1 MTACRL
7 NPPFRAEH
15 VGSLLRPRALK
26 DAARAHAR
34 GECPHAEYL
43 AVLEREI
50 ARAVQMQE
58 QIGLRLVTD
67 GEFGRS
73 SWFGF
78 LFERLEGFSLAPSL
92 FRFRDA
98 HGREYEWMTCF
109 TDAPMRRP
117 RPVCVDEY
125 RRVAALS
132 SRTVKANLPSPTAL
146 HFFRGEACRD
156 PQVYPELQAWWE
168 DVVAVYQ
175 GELRDLAAA
184 GCRYLQLDEVPLAML
199 CDARVREQIAAGGR
213 DPQALLRDYVGV
225 VNRVLQARPPE
236 MTVVMHMCRGNFR
249 SRWMAAGGYEPIAEA
264 VFGALD
270 VDAFL
275 LEYDSE
281 RAGDFAPLAAVRPD
295 AVVVLGLVSSKSGAL
310 EDADTLARR
319 IDDAARIIPLE
330 RLALSPQCGFASV
343 AGGNPLDE
351 ATQRA
356 KLSLVVE
363 IARRVWGEA

>member
-34 GECPHAEYL
+34 GECPHAEFL

-50 ARAVQMQE
+50 ARAVRMQE

-109 TDAPMRRP
+109 TDAPIRRP

-156 PQVYPELQAWWE
+156 PQVYPDLEQWWD

-199 CDARVREQIAAGGR
+199 CDARVRAQIAAGGR

-225 VNRVLQARPPE
+225 VNRILRARPPE
-236 MTVVMHMCRGNFR
+236 VTRTLEA
-249 SRWMAAGGYEPIAEA
+249 SR
-264 VFGALD
+264 GALAELPRYRREVEETLRSAERD
-270 VDAFL
+270 GIRLITVLDDTYPWNLRTIHNLPPFLFYRGELQPQDA
-275 LEYDSE
+275 
-281 RAGDFAPLAAVRPD
+281 RAVAVVGTRAPSAEGLIDICRAAVVHQATRPRRRPLHLRTGLRPD
-295 AVVVLGLVSSKSGAL
+295 QEKAA
-310 EDADTLARR
+310 AARR
-319 IDDAARIIPLE
+319 
-330 RLALSPQCGFASV
+330 
-343 AGGNPLDE
+343 
-351 ATQRA
+351 
-356 KLSLVVE
+356 
-363 IARRVWGEA
+363 